1 MSNEIVNRD
10 QNLPQW
16 MRSKSTGASLGN
28 LDASATSNRPRSSF
42 SRRHR
47 PNAPSS
53 PAPSLARSGSL
64 ARTSI
69 WGPRSPQLRRSYCT
83 KSYVLWN
90 PTKSL
95 DSKVPLAVA
104 SDGIHW
110 DIPNQTFEVY
120 FPNNRTPY
128 KWATK
133 RTVAES
139 GLDKFGSSQPDN
151 PRSTPAASMTYQML
165 WAFRLPDGRPQLGVI
180 TNSRT
185 GIKPMKELFGMI
197 DGKGVD
203 HFFQRFRIQAIR
215 ISLRP
220 GEYFFGYKYFAV
232 DNSDMSEAEG
242 DSYKALHERFRKAG
256 FSTSMA
262 DEADVPSQP
271 IKTFERAKD
280 DDMDIPF

>member
-1 MSNEIVNRD
+1 MTNDIVERD
-10 QNLPQW
+10 RKNPQW
-16 MRSKSTGASLGN
+16 MVQKSTGASIGN
-28 LDASATSNRPRSSF
+28 LDASDIKPPEVKLLQATSPECAEQPGAVAGSF
-42 SRRHR
+42 WLTGQNINLG
-47 PNAPSS
+47 PEIAPAT
-53 PAPSLARSGSL
+53 P
-64 ARTSI
+64 I
-69 WGPRSPQLRRSYCT
+69 ILR

-90 PTKSL
+90 PTKGL

-262 DEADVPSQP
+262 DEADVSSQP

>member
-1 MSNEIVNRD
+1 M
-10 QNLPQW
+10 
-16 MRSKSTGASLGN
+16 
-28 LDASATSNRPRSSF
+28 
-42 SRRHR
+42 
-47 PNAPSS
+47 
-53 PAPSLARSGSL
+53 
-64 ARTSI
+64 
-69 WGPRSPQLRRSYCT
+69 
-83 KSYVLWN
+83 
-90 PTKSL
+90 
-95 DSKVPLAVA
+95 PLAVA
-104 SDGIHW
+104 SDGVHW

-139 GLDKFGSSQPDN
+139 GLDKFGSSRPED

-185 GIKPMKELFGMI
+185 GVKPMKELFGMI

-256 FSTSMA
+256 FSILDGRRSGCLVAA
-262 DEADVPSQP
+262 DQSFEHSRDRSLDKDGNSLLAMYICKGCNQAEACEKWGYRPMHRHHPDYSSDVCRFSLRPLP
-271 IKTFERAKD
+271 
-280 DDMDIPF
+280 

>member
-1 MSNEIVNRD
+1 
-10 QNLPQW
+10 
-16 MRSKSTGASLGN
+16 MRRAAWRAALAS
-28 LDASATSNRPRSSF
+28 
-42 SRRHR
+42 
-47 PNAPSS
+47 
-53 PAPSLARSGSL
+53 SGSL

-69 WGPRSPQLRRSYCT
+69 WGPRSLRYANHTSQNA
-83 KSYVLWN
+83 YVLWN
-90 PTKSL
+90 PTKGL

-262 DEADVPSQP
+262 DEADAPSQP
-271 IKTFERAKD
+271 IKTYEAAKD
-280 DDMDIPF
+280 DDLNEIPF